1 VIRNSSEKA
10 TNHKVIKEIHNWIRR
25 ASERDNERNELMRH
39 NDKYLEVMMTEWGPE
54 HGDESCSD

>member
-1 VIRNSSEKA
+1 MIRNSFEKA

-25 ASERDNERNELMRH
+25 ASERYRNELTRH
-39 NDKYLEVMMTEWGPE
+39 NDKDLEVMMTECSPE